1 MRCEEVRDLA
11 PELALGIADGEQRAE
26 ALRHLSGCPD
36 CRRAVERLSQVADE
50 LLMVAPVQE
59 PAAGFESRVVEAMG
73 LPEPSPRRRLPR
85 WLTPRRL
92 LTRLGPVVATAA
104 ATAVIL
110 VAVYHDDHQT
120 AQRYRETLAEAN
132 GRYFQAEPLRDET
145 GARAGVAF
153 GYEGSPSWVLVT
165 VDTGHRYPVRRA
177 ELRTKDGR
185 TIPIR
190 SLRLRPDGS
199 WGGAIPVGLYRV
211 ASIRLLGS
219 RPGEYLGATFPQ
231 GAGESD

>member
-11 PELALGIADGEQRAE
+11 PELALGIADGEERAE
-26 ALRHLSGCPD
+26 ALRHLSGCAG
-36 CRRAVERLSQVADE
+36 CRHELERLSLVADE
-50 LLMVAPVQE
+50 LLLVAPVQE
-59 PAAGFESRVVEAMG
+59 PAAGFESRVVAAMG
-73 LPEPSPRRRLPR
+73 LRETSPRRRFPRRLSPR
-85 WLTPRRL
+85 WLV
-92 LTRLGPVVATAA
+92 TRLGPVAATAA
-104 ATAVIL
+104 VTAVAL

-120 AQRYRETLAEAN
+120 AQRYRETLAQAD

-153 GYEGSPSWVLVT
+153 GYEGSPSWLLVT
-165 VDTGHRYPVRRA
+165 VDGGHRYAVRRA

-211 ASIRLLGS
+211 QSIRLLGS
-219 RPGEYLGATFPQ
+219 GPGEFLGATFPQ
-231 GAGESD
+231 RAGESD

>member
-1 MRCEEVRDLA
+1 MRCDEVRELA
-11 PELALGIADGEQRAE
+11 PELALGIVDGEERAE
-26 ALRHLSGCPD
+26 ALRHLSGCAD
-36 CRRAVERLSQVADE
+36 CRRAVEEMTEVADD

-59 PAAGFESRVVEAMG
+59 PSAGFESRVVAAMG
-73 LPEPSPRRRLPR
+73 LGEGSPRKRARWRSPR
-85 WLTPRRL
+85 WLTL
-92 LTRLGPVVATAA
+92 RLGPVVATAA
-104 ATAVIL
+104 VT
-110 VAVYHDDHQT
+110 VAAMVGVYHDDHVT
-120 AQRYRETLAEAN
+120 ANRYRDTLAEAH

-165 VDTGHRYPVRRA
+165 VDRGHRWPVRRA
-177 ELRTKDGR
+177 ELKTRDGR

-211 ASIRLLGS
+211 QSIRLLGS
-219 RPGEYLGATFPQ
+219 GPGEYLGATFPQ